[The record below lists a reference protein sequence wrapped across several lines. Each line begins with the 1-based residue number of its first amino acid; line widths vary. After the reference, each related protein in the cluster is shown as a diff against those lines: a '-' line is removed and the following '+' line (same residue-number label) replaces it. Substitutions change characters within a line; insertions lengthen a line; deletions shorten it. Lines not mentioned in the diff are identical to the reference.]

1 MNHEKIEYKMVSWNL
16 CSNVLLDAVT
26 YIIWVLLIPFK
37 SQTNLFYLTYNP
49 SSSMVEDVLE
59 FIAEKVLHFEMGWK
73 GPQLMPT

>member
-1 MNHEKIEYKMVSWNL
+1 MVSWNL

-26 YIIWVLLIPFK
+26 YIIWVLLIPSK

-59 FIAEKVLHFEMGWK
+59 FIAEKVLHFEMG
-73 GPQLMPT
+73 